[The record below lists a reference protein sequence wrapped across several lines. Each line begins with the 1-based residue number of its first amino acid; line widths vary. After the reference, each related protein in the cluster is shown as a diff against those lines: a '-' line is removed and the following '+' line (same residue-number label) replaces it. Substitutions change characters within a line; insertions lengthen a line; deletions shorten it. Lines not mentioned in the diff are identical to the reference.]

1 MPSSYFLFR
10 ATRLGRNALRD
21 LYWLVRKRDLYAR
34 AHSSKFEPAASPLSE
49 LTSNVVSIYM
59 SLSCRTFSM
68 P

>member
-1 MPSSYFLFR
+1 M
-10 ATRLGRNALRD
+10 
-21 LYWLVRKRDLYAR
+21 LYAIFTGSCVNVIFT
-34 AHSSKFEPAASPLSE
+34 HEPTLVDSSKFEPAASPLSE

>member
-1 MPSSYFLFR
+1 MLYVIFTGSCVNVIF
-10 ATRLGRNALRD
+10 TR
-21 LYWLVRKRDLYAR
+21 AR